1 MAAQRVTFPVGIQKT
16 CSATLGNAILQPC
29 AQVEACDEWCSQ
41 RFILGLVI
49 FIMFM
54 SEIDSGMVCTL
65 KKYDDDTK
73 LRGATD
79 TTEGTDVIQRDRNR
93 LEMEQT

>member
-16 CSATLGNAILQPC
+16 CSATLGNAILQPG
-29 AQVEACDEWCSQ
+29 AQVEACEEWCSQ

-54 SEIDSGMVCTL
+54 SEIDSGIECTQ
-65 KKYDDDTK
+65 KSDDDTK

-79 TTEGTDVIQRDRNR
+79 TTEGTDVIQRDLNKR
-93 LEMEQT
+93 EK